1 MPGSFDGAVPPEDV
15 ELIQSLIIANKHFS
29 ATVSHTASSVKSEHH
44 FLLLHGLIWCSSDV
58 IVFTVVGPLILFN
71 LQQTGAVVTA
81 GCPSVCLSV
90 CLSAAA
96 VSMLSSALWFR
107 SPGLVRHRTTAPI
120 PMFPLLGP
128 LVVTSADRD
137 RLGRVSCD
145 PAGPLLARHPRIQ
158 RAPLQHANKPIAP
171 LLRLFSIR
179 PLEREAGQQKHQCVF
194 S

>member
-1 MPGSFDGAVPPEDV
+1 MAPPPPLEDV

-58 IVFTVVGPLILFN
+58 MVFTVVGPLILFN

-81 GCPSVCLSV
+81 GCPSVCLSAV
-90 CLSAAA
+90 A

-107 SPGLVRHRTTAPI
+107 SPGLMPHITTTPI
-120 PMFPLLGP
+120 PKFPLLCP

-145 PAGPLLARHPRIQ
+145 PAGPLLARHPSLDT
-158 RAPLQHANKPIAP
+158 ACTFTACK
-171 LLRLFSIR
+171 
-179 PLEREAGQQKHQCVF
+179 
-194 S
+194 